1 MISEKEN
8 HAQLKNRR
16 GSKTYMKS
24 NHDVSDYLVDL
35 PWKCA
40 LPEFPTSPH
49 WYWRWLEYLESAGER
64 ECHRQGPTWTRY
76 RTDPYSSP
84 TSRRLLFLSFHAD
97 DDDEPKGLRPC
108 SILSWLLNR
117 WSILHGNI
125 SRERNNNKRTK
136 RTRNSKVR
144 KSESRSVQQ
153 IKLHLID
160 LIPLNPHNTN
170 NLTIAG

>member
-8 HAQLKNRR
+8 HAQVKNRR

-49 WYWRWLEYLESAGER
+49 CYWLWLEYLESASER
-64 ECHRQGPTWTRY
+64 ECHRQGPTSARY

-84 TSRRLLFLSFHAD
+84 TSRCLLFLSFHDD

-117 WSILHGNI
+117 WSILHGI
-125 SRERNNNKRTK
+125 YPGEGIT
-136 RTRNSKVR
+136 TKVR
-144 KSESRSVQQ
+144 KGLAITKYVIQ
-153 IKLHLID
+153 
-160 LIPLNPHNTN
+160 NPDPFNKQN
-170 NLTIAG
+170 CSWSI